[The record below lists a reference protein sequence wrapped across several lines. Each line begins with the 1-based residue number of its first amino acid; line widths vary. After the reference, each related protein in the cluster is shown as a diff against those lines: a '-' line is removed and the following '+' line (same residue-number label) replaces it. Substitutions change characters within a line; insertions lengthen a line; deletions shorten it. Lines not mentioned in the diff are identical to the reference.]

1 MNKVRVAKYKV
12 TLPIE
17 ITFSGSSA
25 HDIDTIEAVAEIMLK
40 EKVRSGD
47 FEIDSK
53 NICIVRE
60 TQYSREEIEEAD
72 KSWKEFIGL
81 KR

>member
-25 HDIDTIEAVAEIMLK
+25 HDTDTIEAVAEIMLK

-47 FEIDSK
+47 FTIDNN
-53 NICIVRE
+53 NICIVKE
-60 TQYSREEIEEAD
+60 TQYSKQELEEAD
-72 KSWKEFIGL
+72 RLWKEFIGAV
-81 KR
+81 K